1 MKMVKLLCVCFLLV
15 AGLASPAF
23 AVPQTTCPIMG
34 GEVNK
39 DLHVDVLGKRI
50 YVCCPYCI
58 GEIKKDPA
66 KYIKA
71 LEDSGQELELAP
83 VSE

>member
-1 MKMVKLLCVCFLLV
+1 MKILKRFSLCCMLV

-23 AVPQTTCPIMG
+23 AVPQSTCPIMG
-34 GEVNK
+34 NEVNK
-39 DLHVDVLGKRI
+39 ELYVDVLGKRI

-58 GEIKKDPA
+58 GEIEKDPA
-66 KYIKA
+66 KYIKD

-83 VSE
+83 AVE